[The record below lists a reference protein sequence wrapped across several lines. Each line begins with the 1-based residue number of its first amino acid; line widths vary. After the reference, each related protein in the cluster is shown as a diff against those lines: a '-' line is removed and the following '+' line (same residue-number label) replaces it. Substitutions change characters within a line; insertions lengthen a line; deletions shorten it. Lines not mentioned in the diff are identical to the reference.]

1 MEISQLIA
9 QLHDKTNDDAYLA
22 SDLLA
27 KNGSEEVVNAMIE
40 LLQSTDTETKIMAA
54 RTLGLIKNNA
64 VALDALLETIDNN
77 PSIAGDLMVFLDG
90 FDLSD
95 KFVPIFKY
103 SLYGSFK
110 VVSIAEELLDYKEFD
125 ITPRVLKKA
134 TKAWNH
140 YVNNVKH
147 DEVFEL
153 KKEEVEGMLEDLRDY
168 LENE

>member
-1 MEISQLIA
+1 M
-9 QLHDKTNDDAYLA
+9 
-22 SDLLA
+22 
-27 KNGSEEVVNAMIE
+27 
-40 LLQSTDTETKIMAA
+40 
-54 RTLGLIKNNA
+54 
-64 VALDALLETIDNN
+64 
-77 PSIAGDLMVFLDG
+77 
-90 FDLSD
+90 
-95 KFVPIFKY
+95 
-103 SLYGSFK
+103 
-110 VVSIAEELLDYKEFD
+110 VSIAEELLDYKEFD

>member
-95 KFVPIFKY
+95 KFVPILFM
-103 SLYGSFK
+103 
-110 VVSIAEELLDYKEFD
+110 V
-125 ITPRVLKKA
+125 VLKWFQLQK
-134 TKAWNH
+134 N
-140 YVNNVKH
+140 Y
-147 DEVFEL
+147 
-153 KKEEVEGMLEDLRDY
+153 
-168 LENE
+168 